1 MENSLKLTDGGVW
14 ETFAFK
20 ASDDG
25 YAGEGKWREAIE
37 LVERNKGE
45 KLNIYY
51 YPEYEIDLGVPLG
64 RYTVNDEGIYE
75 RKFEKG
81 MVLVNPSDTESYT
94 YSLDKG
100 YNNVIPV
107 GGGVL
112 PKHGVPDGYL
122 TYESM
127 NDVLILPPVS
137 GVVLLDAVAAV
148 CGNGICEPDKC
159 TPRRESGADALP

>member
-1 MENSLKLTDGGVW
+1 MW

-20 ASDDG
+20 AADDC

-51 YPEYEIDLGVPLG
+51 YPEYEIDLGVPLD
-64 RYTVNDEGIYE
+64 RYRVNGKGIYE
-75 RKFEKG
+75 RQFEKG

-94 YSLDKG
+94 YRLDRK
-100 YNNVIPV
+100 YNKVIPV

-112 PKHGVPDGYL
+112 QEDGTCDGYRLNL
-122 TYESM
+122 T
-127 NDVLILPPVS
+127 
-137 GVVLLDAVAAV
+137 
-148 CGNGICEPDKC
+148 
-159 TPRRESGADALP
+159 